1 MTTTPDPTATPQE
14 PVDAPDLPDE
24 GVPAG
29 PQTTTP
35 DEDPDREGD
44 LVPDDSVPVEADPR

>member
-1 MTTTPDPTATPQE
+1 MTTAPDPTPT
-14 PVDAPDLPDE
+14 DPDDVPEVPMPD
-24 GVPAG
+24 VPAG